1 MAAYISW
8 GKSCTSRRCPGHP
21 TDDRQTHTKSSQQP
35 PDWSKIHLDD
45 RFIAW
50 NIVVQLLGHV
60 AIIAYDHLLLCNS
73 LFQEVLKRSGTFEK
87 SKKFSKIRQIWVG
100 KKIQIENSRL
110 EVEIRMSDAAM
121 HRTLMRYCRTVYS
134 CTRPEV
140 VNIWHVCT
148 HSVHCCVHCVHCT
161 IFCVYTVY
169 TVYTSSCTSAR
180 SSADFSAV
188 ENRRLKTWWA
198 FLHASCCWWV
208 RPLLLSWLKQ
218 N

>member
-1 MAAYISW
+1 MRFLYTRSTIAHCSTY
-8 GKSCTSRRCPGHP
+8 
-21 TDDRQTHTKSSQQP
+21 
-35 PDWSKIHLDD
+35 KI
-45 RFIAW
+45 
-50 NIVVQLLGHV
+50 NYSIVLLGHV
-60 AIIAYDHLLLCNS
+60 AIIVYGCLLLCNS

-87 SKKFSKIRQIWVG
+87 SKKFSKIRQIWVR

-148 HSVHCCVHCVHCT
+148 LCVHCCVRCVHCT

-188 ENRRLKTWWA
+188 ENRRLKTKTKHDEHFCMPA
-198 FLHASCCWWV
+198 AADECVRYCWV
-208 RPLLLSWLKQ
+208 G
-218 N
+218 